1 MAGGKQEDA
10 ERRER
15 EERLKELMREIRQ
28 LRLELEHKPAKD
40 FDDRPAEDE

>member
-15 EERLKELMREIRQ
+15 EEQ
-28 LRLELEHKPAKD
+28 LRELARELRREQQTRYIASDTSNGDVVTEP
-40 FDDRPAEDE
+40 E